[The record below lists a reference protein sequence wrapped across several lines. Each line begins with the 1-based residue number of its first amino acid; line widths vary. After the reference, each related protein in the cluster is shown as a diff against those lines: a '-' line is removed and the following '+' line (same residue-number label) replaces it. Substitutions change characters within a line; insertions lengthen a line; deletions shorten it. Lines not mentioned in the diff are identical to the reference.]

1 MKTPQE
7 IVLERRGGVA
17 VLTLNAPQRRNS
29 LTEPMANELLD
40 ACDEIDADLRVGA
53 VVLRGAGGYFCSG
66 GDRATLSA
74 AGVSPAQEDAFR
86 AMGRI
91 YDSFRRVGSLLPP
104 TIAAIEGG
112 AVGAGLN
119 LAMAT
124 DLRIVAAD
132 ALLLSGFMPIGLHP
146 GGGHATL
153 LGRAGGREVTNAMAL
168 FGESLTGLEFVECA
182 LAWEALPKNEVFDR
196 ALELAVRAGAD
207 PVLSRRVA
215 RTTRLQIGPPAIG
228 WDVALELERASQMW
242 SMQRK
247 DDLSRRGAS

>member
-1 MKTPQE
+1 MNTDQE
-7 IVLERRGGVA
+7 ILLEQENGVA

-29 LTEPMANELLD
+29 LTEAMASQLLD
-40 ACDEIDADLRVGA
+40 ACAEIDEDPAIGA

-66 GDRATLSA
+66 GDRATLVA
-74 AGVSPAQEDAFR
+74 AGASPAREGAFR

-91 YDSFRRVGSLLPP
+91 YDSFRRVGSLQPP

-132 ALLLSGFMPIGLHP
+132 ARLLSGFMPIGLHP

-153 LGRAGGREVTNAMAL
+153 VGRAGGREVTNALVL
-168 FGESLTGLEFVECA
+168 FGESLTGLECVERA
-182 LAWEALPKNEVFDR
+182 LAWEALPKNEVFGR
-196 ALELAVRAGAD
+196 AMELAARAAAD
-207 PVLSRRVA
+207 PALSRRVA
-215 RTTRLQIGPPAIG
+215 RSTRLQVGPPAIG
-228 WDVALELERASQMW
+228 WDGALELERASQMW

-247 DDLSRRGAS
+247 HDA